1 MKKKADMSLVK
12 RYVSTYY
19 FKEVFFPE
27 TPAQLA

>member
-1 MKKKADMSLVK
+1 MKKKVDMSLVK
-12 RYVSTYY
+12 RDISAYY